1 MIPESDWRIKGD
13 MTSRHSK
20 YPRIHTAAAA
30 YHEASVTSWDILD
43 IVWTPR
49 ATHQDTSP
57 FLAPELFIDHCIPPL
72 PPSPSPSLSISLQH
86 TKIFLKSFTQPV
98 FCLCLCV
105 VLVAKRVDCMRV
117 SLFSS
122 LFSNKYWLT
131 ADAKYNHDPNKIKY
145 SLPHRPA

>member
-1 MIPESDWRIKGD
+1 MIPESDWRRKGD

-20 YPRIHTAAAA
+20 YPRSHTAAAA
-30 YHEASVTSWDILD
+30 YLEASVTSRDIVD

-57 FLAPELFIDHCIPPL
+57 FLAPELFIDHCVPPH
-72 PPSPSPSLSISLQH
+72 PHLQLYPYH
-86 TKIFLKSFTQPV
+86 CNTQKYFSKSFTQPV

-145 SLPHRPA
+145 SLSHRPA